1 MQSID
6 PKLQSGVWQRV
17 MGASQTEAP
26 TGPSAPTGPDAT
38 AIPATPLTPATPTVP
53 TTPTTPAVPETPAV
67 LSAEEL
73 LERMQHEKNDC
84 AAYRYLCCKACG
96 CDARTLRQ
104 MADDEACHF
113 KKLHAMY
120 FLITGKCVCLPPEKP
135 DCTACLTD
143 ALRARYEG
151 ELAAAAQYE
160 ADARRWP
167 DMADEFLCM
176 AADETRHSKCVRAM
190 ICRRL

>member
-1 MQSID
+1 MQPID
-6 PKLQSGVWQRV
+6 PKLQNEVWSRV
-17 MGASQTEAP
+17 MGANQP
-26 TGPSAPTGPDAT
+26 AT
-38 AIPATPLTPATPTVP
+38 AADTVSDTVPEQPAETETAPLTDA
-53 TTPTTPAVPETPAV
+53 
-67 LSAEEL
+67 EL
-73 LERMQHEKNDC
+73 LTRMQHEKNDC
-84 AAYRYLCCKACG
+84 ATYRYLSCKACG

-104 MADDEACHF
+104 IADDEACHF

-120 FLITGKCVCLPPEKP
+120 FLLTGKCVCLSPEKP